1 MQVSFKKEIVS
12 VTDWIGGLE
21 LARTW
26 SVDQGLRRFSSAV
39 FHPVG
44 YALARV
50 VTPNLLTTFS
60 IFASAAA
67 GYCFAT
73 GRFLLGPWL
82 MLLSGLFDIWDG
94 QVAKLTNRISTF
106 GAFYDSTADRVSDF
120 FYALGALYFFT
131 VVKVYDIAF
140 MVVAYMVFSSMI
152 SYVKARAE
160 GLGFDCAVGLLAR
173 PLRLLFFGIPL
184 FVYGC
189 TDNIWVFRG
198 ALYAVLLLCA
208 ETLIHRLARVYRH
221 AKQRD
226 GI

>member
-1 MQVSFKKEIVS
+1 MS
-12 VTDWIGGLE
+12 
-21 LARTW
+21 RTW

-60 IFASAAA
+60 IFSSAAA

-73 GRFLLGPWL
+73 GRFVLGPWL
-82 MLLSGLFDIWDG
+82 MFLAGLFDIWDG
-94 QVAKLTNRISTF
+94 QVAKLTNRISMF

-120 FYALGALYFFT
+120 VYALGALYFFT
-131 VVKVYDIAF
+131 VEEIYDVAF
-140 MVVAYMVFSSMI
+140 MVVAYMVLSAMI

-160 GLGFDCAVGLLAR
+160 GLGFDCNVGLLAR

-184 FVYGC
+184 FVYGV
-189 TDNIWVFRG
+189 TSNVWVFRA
-198 ALYAVLLLCA
+198 ALYAVLLLSL
-208 ETLIHRLARVYRH
+208 ETLIHRVVHVYTQATH
-221 AKQRD
+221 ADRTPA
-226 GI
+226 GG